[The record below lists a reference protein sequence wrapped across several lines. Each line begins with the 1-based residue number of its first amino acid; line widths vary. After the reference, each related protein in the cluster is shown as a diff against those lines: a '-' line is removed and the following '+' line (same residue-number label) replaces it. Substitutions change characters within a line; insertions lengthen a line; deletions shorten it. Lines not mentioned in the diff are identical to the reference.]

1 MAKPKPLASVDRAL
15 TVVEFLAQ
23 RDGSG
28 VALTEMAREL
38 SINKATLYNTLAT
51 LRERAWVEQDSST
64 GFYRLGDGILPLTH
78 YRTSTQLIVETL
90 HPALIR
96 ISRRFNELV
105 HLGRLTDTKIQYLD
119 KVEPD
124 RSIRVVSQI
133 GRNAVAARTGLGRAL
148 IGSLPESIRDINWYM
163 EDPEILN
170 TSASDQEALKESLQL
185 NIATLHKRGWT
196 TEVEENEPGIACVAV
211 PVQLSAGRAVAISVT
226 APIERME
233 ERRHADLAR
242 GIAEEISSLPNSV
255 GASVPQT
262 LA

>member
-23 RDGSG
+23 CNANG
-28 VALTEMAREL
+28 VPLTEMAREL

-51 LRERAWVEQDSST
+51 LRERSWVEQDSST

-105 HLGRLTDTKIQYLD
+105 HLGKLTDTKIRYLD

-148 IGSLPESIRDINWYM
+148 IGSLPEDIRDIDWYM
-163 EDPEILN
+163 EDPEILQ
-170 TSASDQEALKESLQL
+170 TSAETQTKLRASLQE
-185 NIATLHKRGWT
+185 NIASFSQCGWT
-196 TEVEENEPGIACVAV
+196 TEIEENEAGIACVAV

-233 ERRHADLAR
+233 EGRHADLAR
-242 GIAEEISSLPNSV
+242 GIAEEISSLPSSV
-255 GASVPQT
+255 GASVPET